1 LGPTAKNL
9 RIRDIK
15 AKGQYAEAL
24 QAKFDAIIRKA
35 EFKLLDAATH
45 AGPARVTKLHCNV
58 FKNGGGIRNF
68 REKTG
73 DE

>member
-24 QAKFDAIIRKA
+24 QVKFDAIIRKA
-35 EFKLLDAATH
+35 EFKLLDAATDIL
-45 AGPARVTKLHCNV
+45 RVDVKSTEGR
-58 FKNGGGIRNF
+58 FKSKKR
-68 REKTG
+68 T
-73 DE
+73 

>member
-35 EFKLLDAATH
+35 EFKLLDAATDIL
-45 AGPARVTKLHCNV
+45 RVDVKSTEGR
-58 FKNGGGIRNF
+58 FKSKKR
-68 REKTG
+68 T
-73 DE
+73 

>member
-1 LGPTAKNL
+1 MRHNYLGPTAKNL

-35 EFKLLDAATH
+35 EFKLLDAATDIL
-45 AGPARVTKLHCNV
+45 RVDVKSTEGR
-58 FKNGGGIRNF
+58 FKSKKR
-68 REKTG
+68 T
-73 DE
+73 

>member
-35 EFKLLDAATH
+35 EFKLLDAATDILLVDVKSTE
-45 AGPARVTKLHCNV
+45 GR
-58 FKNGGGIRNF
+58 FKSKKR
-68 REKTG
+68 T
-73 DE
+73 

>member
-1 LGPTAKNL
+1 MELKDL
-9 RIRDIK
+9 RFFADKTTNSCKQWQQEI
-15 AKGQYAEAL
+15 L
-24 QAKFDAIIRKA
+24 
-35 EFKLLDAATH
+35 H

>member
-24 QAKFDAIIRKA
+24 QAKFDAIIHKA
-35 EFKLLDAATH
+35 EFKLLDAATDIL
-45 AGPARVTKLHCNV
+45 RVDVKSTEGR
-58 FKNGGGIRNF
+58 FKSKKR
-68 REKTG
+68 T
-73 DE
+73 